1 MSSRMPSGRSIGAV
15 NEPAAATTWSPVST
29 VSRSVARSRMRTPAI
44 AAPRS
49 SKPSTSCPYR
59 NFAPRATQR
68 SASFC
73 VKTRAS
79 PDSSLGV

>member
-1 MSSRMPSGRSIGAV
+1 MPSGRSSGAV
-15 NEPAAATTWSPVST
+15 NEPVAATTWSPASV
-29 VSRSVARSRMRTPAI
+29 VSRSVARSRTRTPAI
-44 AAPRS
+44 FAPAL
-49 SKPSTSCPYR
+49 SKPSTSCSYR
-59 NFAPRATQR
+59 NVAPRAAQR